1 MNASLTRILPVLAA
15 GALVLAGCSS
25 DADAPAATATTTGT
39 AGSSVALVTDGVLT
53 VCTNPPFAP
62 FEFEEDGQIVGL
74 DMDVTAEVAKD
85 LGVTQTVLN
94 VGFDALES
102 GAALES
108 GQCDVV
114 ATGLSITEER
124 KANLEFSQPYFDA
137 DLGILVKK
145 DSGIASE
152 ADLAGK
158 RIGVQI
164 ATDGEAWVTEHEL
177 GAVQFADLGLQIQ
190 SLNADQVDAV
200 MNDYAVL
207 GTYTAQGY
215 ELLAPVPTGAT
226 YGLAVKKGNT
236 ALLTQVD
243 ATLERI
249 KADGTWAQIYTD
261 RIGVAP
267 SED

>member
-1 MNASLTRILPVLAA
+1 MNASLTRILPVLAI
-15 GALVLAGCSS
+15 GALALAGCSS
-25 DADAPAATATTTGT
+25 DTDAPAATGTGT
-39 AGSSVALVTDGVLT
+39 AASGVSLVKDGVLT

-62 FEFEEDGQIVGL
+62 FEFEEGGAIVGL
-74 DMDVTAEVAKD
+74 DMDITGQVAKD

-94 VGFDALES
+94 VPFEAMES

-108 GQCDVV
+108 GQCDLI
-114 ATGLSITEER
+114 ATGLSITDER
-124 KANLEFSQPYFDA
+124 KANLEFSAPYFDA

-145 DSGIASE
+145 DSGITSE

-164 ATDGEAWVTEHEL
+164 STDAEVWVNEKEL
-177 GAVQFADLGLQIQ
+177 SGVQFQDLGLQVQ
-190 SLNADQVDAV
+190 SLNAGQVDAV

-207 GTYTAQGY
+207 GSYVADGY

-236 ALLTQVD
+236 ALLEKVNG
-243 ATLERI
+243 TLERI
-249 KADGTWAQIYTD
+249 KADGTWAEIYTA